1 MIKMYLK
8 ALDIKILVL
17 MLLAL
22 IASPTLCG
30 KNTYTICL
38 IYSHF
43 LTMYM
48 NNLYLMLMYQQV
60 DRINLLNDS
69 IITRIGANR
78 FYLYNYLE
86 LIIVGIVYNLI
97 IYISYYFFFGS
108 IPQNDIQLTF
118 FFMILNI
125 IITSIENSIIYLQLG
140 KKKKFAYLALPIIIN
155 LLFHLAFT
163 QTL

>member
-1 MIKMYLK
+1 
-8 ALDIKILVL
+8 
-17 MLLAL
+17 
-22 IASPTLCG
+22 
-30 KNTYTICL
+30 
-38 IYSHF
+38 
-43 LTMYM
+43 
-48 NNLYLMLMYQQV
+48 MLMYQQV

-163 QTL
+163 QTF

>member
-108 IPQNDIQLTF
+108 IPQNDIQ
-118 FFMILNI
+118 
-125 IITSIENSIIYLQLG
+125 
-140 KKKKFAYLALPIIIN
+140 
-155 LLFHLAFT
+155 
-163 QTL
+163 